1 MWPFDFFH
9 SKKKRLKPRRK
20 SAQSKSQTHQIHARI
35 EKLEAEKKTMHLLLH
50 EHHHTLAEHTRWL
63 EKHAKTLDELVD
75 LPAFSRPKE
84 SEPEQE
90 SKEAIEFVPKITT
103 KRPTV
108 LPKPD
113 KLQVNSLS
121 RQEQKILTVFFQHP
135 DMALSYMDI
144 GTFLKKSSNT
154 IKNQMRQLGM
164 KADLFSKT
172 TDNENRNRFQ
182 LKDDLR
188 IEKYLN
194 LGKPAAD

>member
-1 MWPFDFFH
+1 MWPFDLFQ
-9 SKKKRLKPRRK
+9 KRAKPKRK
-20 SAQSKSQTHQIHARI
+20 SSQSHLEPHRLHARI
-35 EKLEAEKKTMHLLLH
+35 EKLEAEKKTLHLLLH
-50 EHHHTLAEHTRWL
+50 EHHNTLVEHTRLL
-63 EKHAKTLDELVD
+63 ENHAKTLDDLVD
-75 LPAFSRPKE
+75 SPAFSR
-84 SEPEQE
+84 
-90 SKEAIEFVPKITT
+90 SKEPAPEPQEAIAFVPKILP
-103 KRPTV
+103 KRPAV

-113 KLQVNSLS
+113 KLQVNSLT

-135 DMALSYMDI
+135 HMALSYADI

-172 TDNENRNRFQ
+172 TDDENRNRFQ

-194 LGKPAAD
+194 LGKPTAD

>member
-1 MWPFDFFH
+1 MWPFDLFR
-9 SKKKRLKPRRK
+9 KQAKPRRK
-20 SAQSKSQTHQIHARI
+20 LTPLHLKPHRLHARI

-50 EHHHTLAEHTRWL
+50 EHHDTLIAHTRLL
-63 EKHAKTLDELVD
+63 ENHTQTLDDLVD
-75 LPAFSRPKE
+75 SPVFSRPKKPAL
-84 SEPEQE
+84 EPQE
-90 SKEAIEFVPKITT
+90 AVEFVPKITPQ
-103 KRPTV
+103 RPAV

-135 DMALSYMDI
+135 NMALSYADI
-144 GTFLKKSSNT
+144 GAFLKKSSNT

-172 TDNENRNRFQ
+172 TDDENRNRFQ

-194 LGKPAAD
+194 MGKPTTD

>member
-1 MWPFDFFH
+1 MRPFDLFH
-9 SKKKRLKPRRK
+9 SKKTSTRARRK
-20 SAQSKSQTHQIHARI
+20 SVQSRSPTHQIHARI
-35 EKLEAEKKTMHLLLH
+35 KKLEAERKTMHLLLH
-50 EHHHTLAEHTRWL
+50 EHHEKLAEHTRWL
-63 EKHAKTLDELVD
+63 EKHAQTLDELID
-75 LPAFSRPKE
+75 APAFSRPKE
-84 SEPEQE
+84 LEP
-90 SKEAIEFVPKITT
+90 KDAIEFVPKIMHQ
-103 KRPTV
+103 RPAV

-135 DMALSYMDI
+135 HMALSYADI
-144 GTFLKKSSNT
+144 GAFLKKSSNT

-172 TDNENRNRFQ
+172 IDDENRNRFQ

-194 LGKPAAD
+194 LGRPTAD